1 MTTRRTT
8 TGTAGDGRSGVCG
21 GLARRSGAA
30 LDRHLTQQD
39 LAELHDRIKYQVRSH
54 FQRVTYG
61 MELSDDDLARVEE
74 HLRAGFAALFSSHEQ
89 LVQLLCELERSERP
103 APPTPMRWRVL
114 GWLIPAALA
123 AGIVTAF
130 ALSYL

>member
-1 MTTRRTT
+1 MRKA
-8 TGTAGDGRSGVCG
+8 GTA
-21 GLARRSGAA
+21 
-30 LDRHLTQQD
+30 LDLHLTQQD

-61 MELSDDDLARVEE
+61 MELSDEDLTRVEE
-74 HLRAGFAALFSSHEQ
+74 HLREGFAALFRHHEQ
-89 LVQLLCELERSERP
+89 LVQMLCELEQTARP
-103 APPTPMRWRVL
+103 TPPTPLRWRVL

-123 AGIVTAF
+123 AGIVAAF

>member
-1 MTTRRTT
+1 MRK
-8 TGTAGDGRSGVCG
+8 TGT
-21 GLARRSGAA
+21 A
-30 LDRHLTQQD
+30 LDRHLAQQD

-61 MELSDDDLARVEE
+61 LELSDEDQARVEE
-74 HLRAGFAALFSSHEQ
+74 HLREGFATLFRHHEQ
-89 LVQLLCELERSERP
+89 LVQMLCELEQSERRT
-103 APPTPMRWRVL
+103 PPMPLRWRVL
-114 GWLIPAALA
+114 GWLIPAVLA

>member
-1 MTTRRTT
+1 MRKT
-8 TGTAGDGRSGVCG
+8 TGTGT
-21 GLARRSGAA
+21 A

-61 MELSDDDLARVEE
+61 MELSDEDHARVEA
-74 HLRAGFAALFSSHEQ
+74 HLREGFTALFRSHEQ
-89 LVQLLCELERSERP
+89 LVQLLCELEQTERP
-103 APPTPMRWRVL
+103 APPTPTRWRVL